1 MKIRIVCL
9 AFLLLLWAVVAS
21 SVTAAQSQTILL
33 LEADGPVTPT
43 LADYLR
49 RGIDEAEEQ
58 GATAVL
64 IVLDTPGGLLET
76 TIEIVQLF
84 RQSNVPVIVFV
95 GPAGAQA
102 ASAGSVI
109 TMAAHA
115 AAMAPETVI
124 GAASPVGGDGTDI
137 PETLYRKQVEDL
149 KATVRGL
156 TQRRGEAAVALA
168 EAMIEDARAVH
179 ADEALEAGL
188 IDLIVTD
195 VPTLLAELD
204 GQTVT
209 VNDRAIVLQTAGATT
224 VEFPM
229 TMIERLLYALSNP
242 TIVGL
247 LLSFG
252 SLALLIELYSPGG
265 WVAGFTGIVCLG
277 LGLYGAGQLPVN
289 WLGLGLIVVAFVLF
303 ILEIKAATHGAL
315 AAAGIGT
322 LVAGLLVLFN
332 TPGTPEF
339 ARISIPS
346 ALAISLMTAAFF
358 IFAISMALRA
368 NKQPPLTGKERLIG
382 QVGTVRTPLTETA
395 GKPPTYSGTILVMG
409 ELWRAAAEE
418 PADSGEQVVV
428 MAMEGFTLRVKK
440 K

>member
-1 MKIRIVCL
+1 MKIRILSL
-9 AFLLLLWAVVAS
+9 AFLLLLWATIALPT
-21 SVTAAQSQTILL
+21 TAAQSQTILL

-43 LADYLR
+43 LADYFR
-49 RGIDEAEEQ
+49 RAIDQAEAQ
-58 GATAVL
+58 GASAVVV
-64 IVLDTPGGLLET
+64 VLDTPGGLLDT
-76 TIEIVQLF
+76 TFEIVQLF
-84 RQSNVPVIVFV
+84 RQAELPVIVFI

-115 AAMAPETVI
+115 SAMAPETVI
-124 GAASPVGGDGTDI
+124 GAASPVSGDGTDI

-156 TQRRGEAAVALA
+156 TLRRGDDAVALA

-188 IDLIVTD
+188 IDLIAAD

-204 GQTVT
+204 GRTVT
-209 VNDRAIVLQTAGATT
+209 VNDREVTLQTARVVVT
-224 VEFPM
+224 EFPM
-229 TMIERLLYALSNP
+229 TIIERLLYALSNP

-247 LLSFG
+247 LISFG
-252 SLALLIELYSPGG
+252 SLALMIELYSPGG
-265 WVAGFTGIVCLG
+265 WVAGFIGIVCLG

-289 WLGLGLIVVAFVLF
+289 WLGLGLIIVAFVLF

-322 LVAGLLVLFN
+322 LVAGLIVLFN
-332 TPGTPEF
+332 TPGTPDF

-346 ALAISLMTAAFF
+346 AVAISLMTAAFF
-358 IFAISMALRA
+358 LFAIAMAVRA
-368 NKQPPLTGKERLIG
+368 NQQQPLTGKEGLLG
-382 QVGTVRTPLTETA
+382 QVGTVRTALTESTTDPA
-395 GKPPTYSGTILVMG
+395 TYRGTVLVMG
-409 ELWRAAAEE
+409 ELWRAESDEAIATGQ
-418 PADSGEQVVV
+418 PVIVK
-428 MAMEGFTLRVKK
+428 AMDGFTLKVKK